1 MVISGRLL
9 NNNDRRNAEEI
20 MHSSWNNRV
29 GIGKCLLDSD
39 YFYDSLIYL
48 LYYINFL
55 STILATFFV
64 LLCRLCLTFKD

>member
-9 NNNDRRNAEEI
+9 NNNDRRNAEGI

-39 YFYDSLIYL
+39 YFYDSLI
-48 LYYINFL
+48 
-55 STILATFFV
+55 
-64 LLCRLCLTFKD
+64 